1 MVGGE
6 MSSKDEPL
14 IITEVD
20 RLITTI
26 SEHKRITLE
35 DLQRICKIDKKST
48 DKWVRVLEDEGYVNI
63 EYKLGATYIV
73 WKTHDEGVAQ
83 ETTSVVSEPQS
94 EQVRKVEEVND
105 SQIMQVNEAEIQKNE
120 EATPEINKENN
131 EHQIHKVSYNP
142 DWLTPIKLQGQET
155 ELYPLYVGKS
165 TNVLKRLGLHLKL
178 KTKHTEW
185 RNSILKGE
193 NCLNNDA
200 LNKEYGTYDPT
211 DYYNFF
217 SPTTSCQFRAGM
229 ELMCLGTEGED
240 KFWDLLKDNI
250 HFSFLS
256 ADSDDKDQFVAH
268 RFYLEDYLIGAL
280 RPWFNL
286 DSER

>member
-1 MVGGE
+1 
-6 MSSKDEPL
+6 MSNEL
-14 IITEVD
+14 ID
-20 RLITTI
+20 LKQPF
-26 SEHKRITLE
+26 SITLLNSTNWKTE
-35 DLQRICKIDKKST
+35 KLGNIIDKNKKDPFKAGMEKAGVYIFWWSG
-48 DKWVRVLEDEGYVNI
+48 DFNELKKKHLHIQIKGKRV
-63 EYKLGATYIV
+63 
-73 WKTHDEGVAQ
+73 
-83 ETTSVVSEPQS
+83 S
-94 EQVRKVEEVND
+94 
-105 SQIMQVNEAEIQKNE
+105 NENKPNRID
-120 EATPEINKENN
+120 KENN

-142 DWLTPIKLQGQET
+142 NWLTPIKLQGQET

-200 LNKEYGTYDPT
+200 LNKEYGTYNPT

-229 ELMCLGTEGED
+229 ELMCLGTEGEED
-240 KFWDLLKDNI
+240 FLNLLKENV
-250 HFSFLS
+250 HFSFISLDNNS
-256 ADSDDKDQFVAH
+256 KTDDAFVAH

>member
-1 MVGGE
+1 
-6 MSSKDEPL
+6 MSNEL
-14 IITEVD
+14 ID
-20 RLITTI
+20 LKQPF
-26 SEHKRITLE
+26 SITLLNSTNWKTE
-35 DLQRICKIDKKST
+35 KLGNIIDKNK
-48 DKWVRVLEDEGYVNI
+48 KHPFKAGMEKAGV
-63 EYKLGATYIV
+63 YIF
-73 WKTHDEGVAQ
+73 WWSGDFNELKKKHLHIQIKGKH
-83 ETTSVVSEPQS
+83 VS
-94 EQVRKVEEVND
+94 RKDRERGNYQKIEVN
-105 SQIMQVNEAEIQKNE
+105 
-120 EATPEINKENN
+120 
-131 EHQIHKVSYNP
+131 HIHKLTYNP
-142 DWLTPIKLQGQET
+142 EWLTPIKLQGQET
-155 ELYPLYVGKS
+155 EFYPLYVGKS
-165 TNVLKRLGLHLKL
+165 TNVLNRLGLHLKL

-200 LNKEYGTYDPT
+200 LNKENGTYDPN

-229 ELMCLGTEGED
+229 ELMCLETEEED
-240 KFWDLLKDNI
+240 KFCDLLKDNI

-256 ADSDDKDQFVAH
+256 ADSDNKDEFVEH